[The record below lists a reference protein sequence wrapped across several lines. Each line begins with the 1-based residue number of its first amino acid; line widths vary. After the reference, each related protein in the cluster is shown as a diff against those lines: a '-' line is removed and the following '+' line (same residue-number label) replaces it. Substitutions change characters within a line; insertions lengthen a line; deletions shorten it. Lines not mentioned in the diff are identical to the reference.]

1 VTLGKR
7 IKGSRDR
14 GSKDRGAR
22 PSRQRLQKFLSD
34 TGVASRR
41 RAEELILEGRVLVN
55 DAVVDTLPVFVDP
68 EQDRVIVDGT
78 PVRRQRLDYFMV
90 HKPKGVVCTNRDP
103 AGRVRAVDLLPDL
116 PARLFPVGRL
126 DEESTG
132 LLLMTNDGELAQ
144 RITHPRYGVP
154 KTYYA
159 EVRGRVPDD
168 LAATMKGGVFLAEG
182 RARASG
188 VEIEH
193 RSSNRSSLLIT
204 LREGR
209 NRQVRR
215 MLAKLGHP
223 VRKLKRVQIGPLT
236 LRGLPVGSS
245 RRLTPQELAALRA
258 AVEAAGAR
266 EAARSLRGS
275 RGSKPPGTKRAGA
288 NKGGPQDRGK
298 SAAKRR
304 QPATQTRRLIT

>member
-1 VTLGKR
+1 VTRGGKV
-7 IKGSRDR
+7 
-14 GSKDRGAR
+14 
-22 PSRQRLQKFLSD
+22 RLQKFLSD

-41 RAEELILEGRVLVN
+41 HAEELILAGRVLVN
-55 DAVVDTLPVFVDP
+55 DQVVDTLPVFMDP
-68 EQDRVIVDGT
+68 EQDRVTVDGS
-78 PVRRQRLDYFMV
+78 PVRPQRLEYFIV
-90 HKPKGVVCTNRDP
+90 HKPKGVVCTNYDP
-103 AGRVRAVDLLPDL
+103 AGRLRAVDLLPDL

-159 EVRGRVPDD
+159 EVRGRVPND
-168 LAATMKGGVFLAEG
+168 LPATMKGGVYLSEG
-182 RARASG
+182 KARASD
-188 VEIEH
+188 VAIEH
-193 RSSNRSSLLIT
+193 RSSDRSALLIT

-236 LRGLPVGSS
+236 LRGLPVGAA
-245 RRLTPQELAALRA
+245 RRLTPRELAELRA
-258 AVEAAGAR
+258 AVQAGESR
-266 EAARSLRGS
+266 GAARPDRRSKA
-275 RGSKPPGTKRAGA
+275 SKP
-288 NKGGPQDRGK
+288 GGPAKPRPQGRRPAK
-298 SAAKRR
+298 PQTRKPSA
-304 QPATQTRRLIT
+304 PSRRLIT